1 MPSEGA
7 IILGGL
13 AAFFLCMTVLSYAL
27 SLYFKKK
34 AEEDEAKDSVS
45 STWSAAPGPSP
56 SPAPAPAPEAASPT
70 TSTYSAEPKMASWK
84 FNPSGYESD

>member
-13 AAFFLCMTVLSYAL
+13 AAFFLCMTALSYAL

-34 AEEDEAKDSVS
+34 AEEDEAKDSVA

-56 SPAPAPAPEAASPT
+56 SPSPSPASPT
-70 TSTYSAEPKMASWK
+70 TSTYVAEPKMASWK